1 MRVQFIKRLVSS
13 MTVTTALMLAEI
25 EPIAASTQANLSP
38 AIDYMVTE
46 TLMPDDA
53 SSDLTIFNTPLSQG
67 DDEADEP

>member
-1 MRVQFIKRLVSS
+1 VQFLKRLVSS

-38 AIDYMVTE
+38 AIDYLVTE

-53 SSDLTIFNTPLSQG
+53 SSDVNTLQPPLSQV
-67 DDEADEP
+67 DDGSDEP